1 MKILKKISYIFLI
14 IVLLSSQVI
23 VPDLYLEAEAKSLN
37 DMIAEL
43 AELEKK
49 YAEYEKEQDA
59 TEEEILE
66 AETVIAEMLR
76 EKEDIEK
83 EIEKLNAE
91 IIQLEKDIIA
101 KNEEM
106 KNIVKYY
113 QLSSTGEDAYL
124 EYLFTATDFTDFIY
138 RMAIAEQLSDYNDK
152 LIDEYNALLTANEEK
167 KEKLSAKAVQ
177 LDKKTKEV
185 ENKLVEL
192 NGSLKN
198 TMEGAESVS
207 EEMVTIRKTIENN
220 KKFYKENKCDFDMEY
235 QACVEKS
242 RVLPPGTGFYRPLVS
257 GRVTSVWG
265 YRSFTLN
272 GKPYSDF
279 HPAVDYSASHGAKV
293 YSSSEGVVAY
303 VKNAKKRYDDGYGNQ
318 CGGNMVFINH
328 KVNGVN
334 YTTGY
339 LHLKSIAVKEGQVV
353 DANTVIGYVG
363 GTSKEYWDNCSTGAH
378 LHFQIAKG
386 YWGDTYKSYS
396 GFTSYSFDPYKK
408 VNMPKLGQS
417 FSNRKTKY

>member
-1 MKILKKISYIFLI
+1 MKIAKKISYILLI
-14 IVLLSSQVI
+14 VILLSSQVVI
-23 VPDLYLEAEAKSLN
+23 PDFYSIAEAKSLN
-37 DMIAEL
+37 DMKAEL

-49 YAEYEKEQDA
+49 YAEYEKDKEA

-66 AETVIAEMLR
+66 AETVIAEMMK
-76 EKEDIEK
+76 EKENIEK
-83 EIEKLNAE
+83 EIEQLNLE
-91 IIQLEKDIIA
+91 MLQLEQDIVA

-138 RMAIAEQLSDYNDK
+138 RVSIAEQLSDYNDN
-152 LIDEYNALLTANEEK
+152 LIDEYNALLTEKENK

-177 LDKKTKEV
+177 LDKKTKEL
-185 ENKLVEL
+185 EDKLVEL
-192 NGSLKN
+192 NSSLKN
-198 TMEGAESVS
+198 TMEGSESVS
-207 EEMVTIRKTIENN
+207 EEMETIRKTIKNN
-220 KKFYKENKCDFDMEY
+220 EKFYKENDCDFDMEY

-257 GRVTSVWG
+257 GTVTSDWG
-265 YRSFTLN
+265 YRSFILN
-272 GKPYSDF
+272 GRPYSDF
-279 HPAVDYSASHGAKV
+279 HPAVDFSAAYGAKV

-303 VKNAKKRYDDGYGNQ
+303 IKNAKSRYDAGYGNQ

-339 LHLKSIAVKEGQVV
+339 LHLKTIKVKEGDVV

-363 GTSKEYWDNCSTGAH
+363 GTYREYWDNCSTGAH

-396 GFTSYSFDPYKK
+396 GFTSYSFNPTKV
-408 VNMPKLGQS
+408 VNMPKLYGS

>member
-1 MKILKKISYIFLI
+1 MKIVKRISYILLI
-14 IVLLSSQVI
+14 IILLSSQVVI
-23 VPDLYLEAEAKSLN
+23 PDFYSEAEAKSLN
-37 DMIAEL
+37 DMKAEL

-49 YAEYEKEQDA
+49 YAEYEKEQEA

-66 AETVIAEMLR
+66 AETVIAEMMK
-76 EKEDIEK
+76 EKEEIEK
-83 EIEKLNAE
+83 EIEQLNIEMA
-91 IIQLEKDIIA
+91 QLEQDIID

-138 RMAIAEQLSDYNDK
+138 RVSIAEQLSDYNDN
-152 LIDEYNALLTANEEK
+152 LIDEYNALLTEKEIK

-177 LDKKTKEV
+177 LDKKTREL
-185 ENKLVEL
+185 EDKLVEL

-198 TMEGAESVS
+198 TMEGSESVS
-207 EEMVTIRKTIENN
+207 EEMETIRKTIKNN
-220 KKFYKENKCDFDMEY
+220 EKFYKDNDCDFDMEY

-257 GRVTSVWG
+257 GRVTSDWG
-265 YRSFTLN
+265 YRSFILN
-272 GKPYSDF
+272 GRPYSDF
-279 HPAVDYSASHGAKV
+279 HPAVDFSAAYGAKV

-303 VKNAKKRYDDGYGNQ
+303 IKNAKARYDAGYGNQ

-339 LHLKSIAVKEGQVV
+339 LHLKTITVKEGDVV

-396 GFTSYSFDPYKK
+396 GFTSYSFNPYKV
-408 VNMPKLGQS
+408 VNMPKLGNS